1 MLVRQAVESDHQ
13 RILSFVL
20 RDPLGWVDEQTYRQ
34 YLASGSYGPDRIWL
48 AEDNGRVAACAV
60 WYGSRTGGHPLIL
73 DCFWVDPDVGD
84 RVALGAAVLEAGH
97 GALRSNAR
105 NYPEYHL
112 FLKPGWRQDPDTCV
126 ELEWRRRA
134 AGSAGLT
141 QDLERLRYEWTSDSG
156 VKPAGRLLFSPEPED
171 DVFLDAFRRVA
182 VGSLDQETRE
192 DIAHLGLESHARS
205 KLAFYHGMRGDRAWW
220 RIARTADGELVGFT
234 IPSANEDFPVI
245 GYLGVVPEQ
254 RGHGYAVELLA
265 EATRILAAHG
275 ARKIRADTDTTNLP
289 MATAFERA
297 GYRNFA
303 IRLIVRTAQPPAFP
317 ATPGDLPQT
326 S

>member
-1 MLVRQAVESDHQ
+1 MMVRQAVESDHE

-20 RDPLGWVDEQTYRQ
+20 RDPIGWVDEQTYRQ

-48 AEDNGRVAACAV
+48 AEDNGRVVACAV
-60 WYGSRTGGHPLIL
+60 WYGARPSDHSLIL

-84 RVALGAAVLEAGH
+84 RVALGAAVLQAGH
-97 GALRSNAR
+97 TALQSNPP
-105 NYPEYHL
+105 NIPEYHL
-112 FLKPGWRQDPDTCV
+112 FLKTGWRQDLDTCV

-141 QDLERLRYEWTSDSG
+141 QELERLRYEWTSDTG
-156 VKPAGRLLFSPEPED
+156 VKPPGRLLFSAEPED
-171 DVFLDAFRRVA
+171 DVFLDVFRRVA

-192 DIAHLGLESHARS
+192 GVAHFGAEGQARS
-205 KLAFYHGMRGDRAWW
+205 TLAFYHGMRGDRAWW
-220 RIARTADGELVGFT
+220 RIARTRDGELVGVT

-254 RGHGYAVELLA
+254 RGHGYAVELLT

-275 ARKIRADTDTTNLP
+275 ARKIRSDTDTTNVP

-303 IRLIVRTAQPPAFP
+303 VRLIVRTAQPRAFP
-317 ATPGDLPQT
+317 ATPADLPQT

>member
-1 MLVRQAVESDHQ
+1 M
-13 RILSFVL
+13 
-20 RDPLGWVDEQTYRQ
+20 
-34 YLASGSYGPDRIWL
+34 
-48 AEDNGRVAACAV
+48 
-60 WYGSRTGGHPLIL
+60 L
-73 DCFWVDPDVGD
+73 DCFWVDPEVGD
-84 RVALGAAVLEAGH
+84 RVALGAAVLQAGH
-97 GALRSNAR
+97 SALEANPP
-105 NYPEYHL
+105 NIPEYHL

-141 QDLERLRYEWTSDSG
+141 QELERLRYEWTSDTG
-156 VKPAGRLLFSPEPED
+156 VKPPAGRLLFSPEPED

-192 DIAHLGLESHARS
+192 DIANLGSEGQARS
-205 KLAFYHGMRGDRAWW
+205 TLACNHGMRGDRGWW
-220 RIARTADGELVGFT
+220 RIARTRDGELVGVT

-254 RGHGYAVELLA
+254 RGRGYAVDLLT

-275 ARKIRADTDTTNLP
+275 ARTIRSDTDAANLP
-289 MATAFERA
+289 MASAFERA

-303 IRLIVRTAQPPAFP
+303 VRLIVRTAQPRAFP
-317 ATPGDLPQT
+317 ATSADLPQT